1 MMLSFPVGCNKILH
15 VIYTGETYIMEK
27 IHAKKT
33 LCGVWNKVSVF
44 MKRQYTP
51 NRLKAFI
58 ALFVYPV
65 ITFYL
70 FDLYTHNPF
79 VTMNFKTQVLNIVFY
94 QLMGL
99 FLFGIFRWL
108 RVALMLQSG
117 LFMIIG
123 LANYY
128 VLSFRSAPIMPWD
141 IYSLG
146 TAFSVADNF
155 SYELEKETIVIII
168 GFCVLLFLESRCR
181 VRLGTGRKKLR
192 LGMVLISSLL
202 IWNYT
207 DMVQDENFIGEFGLY
222 DKLFTPT
229 VMNKRDG
236 NIVAFLME
244 LEYLNVDKPEGYRAE
259 EIADILDGGA
269 DGTTETEVPVSAQ
282 AYRRPNIIVIMN
294 EAFSDL
300 SVLGEFE
307 TNIDYMPFF
316 RSLQEGAD
324 NTVTGRLNV
333 SVLGGNTA
341 NTEFEFLTGNTMA
354 FLPQGSVAYQ
364 QYVNGEVPS
373 LASWLK
379 SYGYKTVAMHPY
391 YADGWERDEV
401 YPLLGFQEFY
411 SIEDFKG
418 EEKVRNYY
426 SDSAC
431 YDKITEIF
439 EEKGDAPLF
448 LFNVTMQ
455 NHSGYTEKFSNFFP
469 DVKVKGAQ
477 SEALNAYLSLIKL
490 SDNSLAN
497 LIYYFQNVEEDTVIV
512 FFGDH
517 QPTAYVS
524 NPVLQLNGKDGNNLT
539 EEEERQRYQVPFL
552 IWANFDIEEQTG
564 VETSANYLG
573 GMVLEKSGMKLP
585 PYQQQLQLLRQDY
598 PVISSIQVKDK
609 EGNSSIAEDIGDA
622 FQLYR
627 QMQYYLLFER

>member
-1 MMLSFPVGCNKILH
+1 
-15 VIYTGETYIMEK
+15 MEK

-79 VTMNFKTQVLNIVFY
+79 VTMNFRTQVLNIVFY

-117 LFMIIG
+117 LFMLIG

-155 SYELEKETIVIII
+155 SYELEKETIVIMI

-181 VRLGTGRKKLR
+181 VRLRTGRKKLR
-192 LGMVLISSLL
+192 FGMILISSLL

-269 DGTTETEVPVSAQ
+269 DGTSETDIPVSAQ

-341 NTEFEFLTGNTMA
+341 NTEFEFLTGSTMA

-379 SYGYKTVAMHPY
+379 SYGYKTVAVHPY
-391 YADGWERDEV
+391 YASGWEREQV

-411 SIEDFKG
+411 SIEDFRG

-524 NPVLQLNGKDGNNLT
+524 NPILQLNGKDGNNLT

-552 IWANFDIEEQTG
+552 IWANFDIEEQTN

-573 GMVLEKSGMKLP
+573 GMVLEKSGLKLP
-585 PYQQQLQLLRQDY
+585 PYQQQLQLLSQEY

-609 EGNSSIAEDIGDA
+609 DGNSSTAEEIGDA

>member
-1 MMLSFPVGCNKILH
+1 
-15 VIYTGETYIMEK
+15 MEK

-269 DGTTETEVPVSAQ
+269 DGTTETEVPVSVQ

>member
-1 MMLSFPVGCNKILH
+1 
-15 VIYTGETYIMEK
+15 MEK

-79 VTMNFKTQVLNIVFY
+79 VTMNFRTQVLNIVFY

>member
-1 MMLSFPVGCNKILH
+1 
-15 VIYTGETYIMEK
+15 MEK

-155 SYELEKETIVIII
+155 SYELEKETIVIMI

>member
-1 MMLSFPVGCNKILH
+1 
-15 VIYTGETYIMEK
+15 MEK

-155 SYELEKETIVIII
+155 SYELEKETIVIMI

-324 NTVTGRLNV
+324 NTVTGMLNV

-585 PYQQQLQLLRQDY
+585 PFQQQLQLLRQDY

>member
-1 MMLSFPVGCNKILH
+1 
-15 VIYTGETYIMEK
+15 MEK

-155 SYELEKETIVIII
+155 SYELEKETIVIMI

-244 LEYLNVDKPEGYRAE
+244 LEYLNVDKPEGYREE

>member
-1 MMLSFPVGCNKILH
+1 
-15 VIYTGETYIMEK
+15 MEK

-79 VTMNFKTQVLNIVFY
+79 VTMNFRTQVLNIVFY

-155 SYELEKETIVIII
+155 SYELEKETIVIMI

-192 LGMVLISSLL
+192 LGMVLFSSLL

>member
-1 MMLSFPVGCNKILH
+1 
-15 VIYTGETYIMEK
+15 MEK

-79 VTMNFKTQVLNIVFY
+79 VTMNFRTQVLNIVFY

-181 VRLGTGRKKLR
+181 VRLRTGRKKLR
-192 LGMVLISSLL
+192 LGMILISSLL

-269 DGTTETEVPVSAQ
+269 AGISETDIPVTAQ
-282 AYRRPNIIVIMN
+282 AYHRPNIIVIMN

-324 NTVTGRLNV
+324 NTVTGMLNV

-341 NTEFEFLTGNTMA
+341 NTEFEFLTGSTMA

-379 SYGYKTVAMHPY
+379 SYGYKTVAVHPY
-391 YADGWERDEV
+391 YASGWEREQV

-439 EEKGDAPLF
+439 EEKGDSPLF

-469 DVKVKGAQ
+469 DVKVRGAQ

-524 NPVLQLNGKDGNNLT
+524 NPILQLNGKDGNNLT
-539 EEEERQRYQVPFL
+539 EEEETQRYQVPFL
-552 IWANFDIEEQTG
+552 IWANFDIEEQTD

-585 PYQQQLQLLRQDY
+585 PYQQQLQLLSQEY

-609 EGNSSIAEDIGDA
+609 EGNSSTAEEIGDA

>member
-1 MMLSFPVGCNKILH
+1 
-15 VIYTGETYIMEK
+15 MEK

-324 NTVTGRLNV
+324 NTVTGRLYV

-341 NTEFEFLTGNTMA
+341 NTEFEFLTGSTMA

-585 PYQQQLQLLRQDY
+585 PYQLQLQLLRQDY

>member
-1 MMLSFPVGCNKILH
+1 
-15 VIYTGETYIMEK
+15 MEK
-27 IHAKKT
+27 IHTKKMPSSI
-33 LCGVWNKVSVF
+33 WNKVFTF

-79 VTMNFKTQVLNIVFY
+79 VTMNFKTQVLNIIFY

-192 LGMVLISSLL
+192 IGMILISSLL

-259 EIADILDGGA
+259 EIADILDGETA
-269 DGTTETEVPVSAQ
+269 GTSETDIPVTAQ
-282 AYRRPNIIVIMN
+282 AYHRPNIIVIMN

-307 TNIDYMPFF
+307 TNIDYMPFLH
-316 RSLQEGAD
+316 SLQEGAD
-324 NTVTGRLNV
+324 NTVTGMLNV

-391 YADGWERDEV
+391 YASGWERDEV
-401 YPLLGFQEFY
+401 YPLLGFEEFY

-469 DVKVKGAQ
+469 DVKVRGAQ
-477 SEALNAYLSLIKL
+477 SEALNTYLSLIRL

-524 NPVLQLNGKDGNNLT
+524 NPILQLNGKDGNNLT
-539 EEEERQRYQVPFL
+539 EEEEKLRYQVPFL
-552 IWANFDIEEQTG
+552 IWANFDMEEQTG

-573 GMVLEKSGMKLP
+573 GMVLEKSGLKLP
-585 PYQQQLQLLRQDY
+585 SYQQQLQLLRQEY
-598 PVISSIQVKDK
+598 PVISSIQVMDK
-609 EGNSSIAEDIGDA
+609 EGNGSTAEEIEDA

>member
-1 MMLSFPVGCNKILH
+1 
-15 VIYTGETYIMEK
+15 MEK

-79 VTMNFKTQVLNIVFY
+79 VTMNFRTQVLNIVFY

-155 SYELEKETIVIII
+155 SYELEKETIVIMI

-181 VRLGTGRKKLR
+181 VRLRTGRKKLR
-192 LGMVLISSLL
+192 LGMILISSLL

-324 NTVTGRLNV
+324 NTITGMLNV

-341 NTEFEFLTGNTMA
+341 NTEFEFLTGSTMA

-379 SYGYKTVAMHPY
+379 SYGYKTVAVHPY
-391 YADGWERDEV
+391 YASGWEREQV

-439 EEKGDAPLF
+439 EEKGDSPLF

-469 DVKVKGAQ
+469 DVKVRGAQ

-524 NPVLQLNGKDGNNLT
+524 NPILQLNGKDGNNLT

-552 IWANFDIEEQTG
+552 IWANFDIEEQTD

-585 PYQQQLQLLRQDY
+585 PYQQQLQLLSQEY

-609 EGNSSIAEDIGDA
+609 EGNSSTAEEIGDA

-627 QMQYYLLFER
+627 QMQYYLLFEK